1 MDFQV
6 LNSIR
11 NSKGF
16 SRSVTYLIILA
27 IMGITLERIIYYSL
41 RSGDVIQKENV
52 VEKMRRLAPYQARQ
66 LGLTNTPQ
74 PQRPPSQAEQ
84 LSNTVVNLQETVN
97 EILTHKVKATPQE
110 ISQTLTGYEQH
121 LRELD
126 AKTTA
131 VFDKNARHIKAHNL
145 PEVIHQRQARTVA
158 NYRQHM
164 DSLIQKLG
172 AIKNLDDLGQQQVQ
186 LGKLKQ
192 LLDSSQQQRSQQPFD
207 PNKLPMHSETG
218 KDTPKPKLTAGQ
230 YAAAGLYNTPRVQIA
245 ALGDF
250 SFKNLA
256 GADNPAYLGESV
268 EVQLTQAIKDKAATL
283 NHDPVQIYHWVRN
296 NVEWLRSEERRVGK
310 ECRSRWSPYP

>member
-1 MDFQV
+1 M
-6 LNSIR
+6 
-11 NSKGF
+11 
-16 SRSVTYLIILA
+16 
-27 IMGITLERIIYYSL
+27 
-41 RSGDVIQKENV
+41 
-52 VEKMRRLAPYQARQ
+52 
-66 LGLTNTPQ
+66 
-74 PQRPPSQAEQ
+74 
-84 LSNTVVNLQETVN
+84 
-97 EILTHKVKATPQE
+97 
-110 ISQTLTGYEQH
+110 
-121 LRELD
+121 
-126 AKTTA
+126 
-131 VFDKNARHIKAHNL
+131 
-145 PEVIHQRQARTVA
+145 A

-296 NVEWLRSEERRVGK
+296 NVEWLPTWGSMQDAETTLGSKRGNAFDIATLLIALLRASGIPARYVHGTIDLDAKRFMNWMGGFTSIDAAADFAAAGGIPTDAYIRDRK
-310 ECRSRWSPYP
+310 STRLNSSHTDISRMPSSA